1 MSFSPKSDPHLV
13 THLATIGAALGAI
26 FLLAVGSFRWAG
38 LVIAAGLAV
47 VFVWRLRNPRGSG
60 WYAIRARWIDL
71 LVVLVLLVGTAAFA
85 LAVPQP

>member
-1 MSFSPKSDPHLV
+1 MRLSQHPHLG
-13 THLATIGAALGAI
+13 TNLASIGAALGAI
-26 FLLAVGSFRWAG
+26 GLLAVGNFRVAG

-47 VFVWRLRNPRGSG
+47 VFGWRLRHPRGAG

-71 LVVLVLLVGTAAFA
+71 LVLLFLLVGTAAFA